1 MKHET
6 THLPPPLDLSGWRGV
21 PKVLMVIGGILSLI
35 GLFVSPKGHFGQ
47 DFGYAWLTAFM
58 FFLTLAL
65 GALFFAIVHHLT
77 DAGWSVATR
86 RFCEHI
92 ASLLFPWL
100 AILFV
105 PVILLAKQIYP
116 WMKMYPSVILHP
128 ESDRTL
134 SAKLPL
140 MTMPG
145 FIVASAV
152 LFGIWWLMTGRIN
165 YWSLRQ
171 DVTGDALCTRKMR
184 FHSGWGILAFAG
196 TVTVAPTLWMQSLQY
211 QWSSTM
217 YGLYMF
223 ATCGWIALAT
233 MYVITA
239 VLQRQR
245 VLSDVLHDSQFYFI
259 GVLFFAF
266 TLLEAYFEFA
276 QYFVIWNGNVPD
288 ETFWY
293 IIREHGSWWC
303 VSMLLIFGHFFT
315 PFILLL
321 PASVKMNF
329 KVMVPLCLWAW
340 LMNYA
345 DLAFNIYPALYP
357 DSYPSHW
364 FWLQFGC
371 FIFMTGFL
379 AQAFLKKFLSH
390 PPYPQRDPRI
400 LEAMGVV
407 HEPEELPDTLPN
419 GGAR

>member
-1 MKHET
+1 MKSET
-6 THLPPPLDLSGWRGV
+6 TQLPPPLDLSGWRGV
-21 PKVLMVIGGILSLI
+21 PKVLMVLGGILSVI
-35 GLFVSPKGHFGQ
+35 GLFTGPKDHFGQ
-47 DFGYAWLTAFM
+47 NFGYAWLTAFM

-100 AILFV
+100 AILFI

-116 WMKMYPSVILHP
+116 WMTMDPNADRALH
-128 ESDRTL
+128 
-134 SAKLPL
+134 AKLPL

-145 FIVASAV
+145 FIVASAIF
-152 LFGIWWLMTGRIN
+152 FGIWWLLTGRIN

-184 FHSGWGILAFAG
+184 FHSGWGILAFAA

-217 YGLYMF
+217 YGLYLF
-223 ATCGWIALAT
+223 ATCGWVALAT

-239 VLQRQR
+239 ILQRQR
-245 VLSDVLHDSQFYFI
+245 VLSDVLHDNQFYFI

-266 TLLEAYFEFA
+266 TLLEAYFEFS

-293 IIREHGSWWC
+293 LMRQSGSWWT
-303 VSMLLIFGHFFT
+303 VLMVLIFGHFFT
-315 PFILLL
+315 PFVLLL

-329 KVMVPLCLWAW
+329 KVMIPICLWAW

-345 DLAFNIYPALYP
+345 DLAFNIYPVLYP
-357 DSYPSHW
+357 NGYPTHW
-364 FWLQFGC
+364 LWLQFGC
-371 FIFMTGFL
+371 FIFMFGFL
-379 AQAFLKKFLSH
+379 AQVFLKKFLSH
-390 PPYPQRDPRI
+390 PPYPQRDPRV

-407 HEPEELPDTLPN
+407 HEPEELPDTLPS
-419 GGAR
+419 GGTR

>member
-6 THLPPPLDLSGWRGV
+6 NDLPPPMDLSLWRSA
-21 PKVLMVIGGILSLI
+21 PTVLMVIGGILSLI
-35 GLFVSPKGHFGQ
+35 GLFCNPPNHGHAFRFGEE
-47 DFGYAWLTAFM
+47 FGYCWLTAFM
-58 FFLTLAL
+58 FFLTLGL
-65 GALFFAIVHHLT
+65 GALFLTMIHHLT

-92 ASLLFPWL
+92 GSLLFPWL
-100 AILFV
+100 AFLFV
-105 PVILLAKQIYP
+105 PVILLAPNIYP
-116 WMKMYPSVILHP
+116 WLRLSPVG
-128 ESDRTL
+128 DRAL
-134 SAKLPL
+134 SAKWPL
-140 MTMPG
+140 FTYPG
-145 FIVASAV
+145 FIVASAIF
-152 LFGIWWLMTGRIN
+152 FGIWWLLTGRIN

-184 FHSGWGILAFAG
+184 FHSGWGILAFAA
-196 TVTVAPTLWMQSLQY
+196 TVTVAPMVWMQSLQY

-223 ATCGWIALAT
+223 ASCGWIALAT
-233 MYVITA
+233 VYIITA
-239 VLQRQR
+239 ILQRQG
-245 VLSDVLHDSQFYFI
+245 VLTNVLKDNQFYYI

-293 IIREHGSWWC
+293 LMRENGSWWT
-303 VSMLLIFGHFFT
+303 VNMLLIFGHFFT

-321 PASVKMNF
+321 PAKVKLNF
-329 KVMVPLCLWAW
+329 KIMIPICLWAW
-340 LMNYA
+340 LMNYL
-345 DLAFNIYPALYP
+345 DLAFNIYPVIHHDNYP
-357 DSYPSHW
+357 IHW
-364 FWLQFGC
+364 LWLQFGT
-371 FIFMTGFL
+371 FAFMTGFL
-379 AQAFLKKFLSH
+379 ARAFLRKFFRY

-407 HEPEELPDTLPN
+407 HEPEELPDTIPN

>member
-1 MKHET
+1 MKNDT
-6 THLPPPLDLSGWRGV
+6 TDLAPPLELSGLKKA
-21 PKVLMVIGGILSLI
+21 PIALMVIGGLLSAV
-35 GLFVSPKGHFGQ
+35 GLFMSPKGHFGQ
-47 DFGYAWLTAFM
+47 DFGYAWLMGFM

-65 GALFFAIVHHLT
+65 GGLFFAIVHHLT

-92 ASLLFPWL
+92 GSLLFPWL

-105 PVILLAKQIYP
+105 PIILLAKQIYP
-116 WMKMYPSVILHP
+116 WLTLSTAG
-128 ESDRTL
+128 DATL
-134 SAKLPL
+134 SAKMPL
-140 MTMPG
+140 FTLGG
-145 FIVASAV
+145 FIAASAV
-152 LFGIWWLMTGRIN
+152 FFGIWWLLTARIN

-184 FHSGWGILAFAG
+184 FHSGWGILAFAA
-196 TVTVAPTLWMQSLQY
+196 TVTVAPILWMQSLQY

-223 ATCGWIALAT
+223 ATCGWVALAT

-239 VLQRQR
+239 ILQRQR
-245 VLSDVLHDSQFYFI
+245 ILSDVLHDNQFYFL

-293 IIREHGSWWC
+293 LIRENGSWWC
-303 VSMLLIFGHFFT
+303 VSMILIFGHFFL

-321 PASVKMNF
+321 PANIKMNF
-329 KVMVPLCLWAW
+329 KVMIPLCLWAW

-345 DLAFNIYPALYP
+345 DLAFNILPAKYSHGYPF
-357 DSYPSHW
+357 HW
-364 FWLQFGC
+364 LWLQFGC

-379 AQAFLKKFLSH
+379 GQAFIKKLLRH

-400 LEAMGVV
+400 LEAMGIG
-407 HEPEELPDTLPN
+407 HKPEELPDTMPN
-419 GGAR
+419 GGGR

>member
-1 MKHET
+1 MKHDS
-6 THLPPPLDLSGWRGV
+6 THLPPPLDLSGWRKA
-21 PKVLMVIGGILSLI
+21 PTVLMVIGGIISVF
-35 GLFVSPKGHFGQ
+35 GLFASPKEHFGQ
-47 DFGYAWLTAFM
+47 DFGYAWLAAFM

-86 RFCEHI
+86 RFCEHL

-100 AILFV
+100 AILFI
-105 PVILLAKQIYP
+105 PIILLAKQIYP
-116 WMKMYPSVILHP
+116 WMTMNPADDRALH
-128 ESDRTL
+128 
-134 SAKLPL
+134 AKLPL
-140 MTMPG
+140 FTMGG
-145 FIVASAV
+145 FIAISAIF
-152 LFGIWWLMTGRIN
+152 FGIWWLMTGRIN

-196 TVTVAPTLWMQSLQY
+196 TVTLAPTIWMQSLQY

-233 MYVITA
+233 IYVITA
-239 VLQRQR
+239 ILHRQR
-245 VLSDVLHDSQFYFI
+245 ILSDVLHDNQFYYI

-293 IIREHGSWWC
+293 LIRENGSWWC
-303 VSMLLIFGHFFT
+303 VLMLLIFGHFFM

-321 PASVKMNF
+321 PAHVKMNF
-329 KVMVPLCLWAW
+329 KVMIPLCLWAW

-345 DLAFNIYPALYP
+345 DLAFNIFPARYAHGYPV
-357 DSYPSHW
+357 HW
-364 FWLQFGC
+364 LLVQFGC
-371 FIFMTGFL
+371 FSFMAGFL
-379 AQAFLKKFLSH
+379 GQAFIKKFQRH
-390 PPYPQRDPRI
+390 PPYPQRDPRV
-400 LEAMGVV
+400 LEAMGVG
-407 HEPEELPDTLPN
+407 HAPEELPDTLPN
-419 GGAR
+419 GGAQ

>member
-1 MKHET
+1 MSTDET
-6 THLPPPLDLSGWRGV
+6 NELRPSLDLSGWRKM
-21 PKVLMVIGGILSLI
+21 PKVMMVIGGILSII
-35 GLFVSPKGHFGQ
+35 GVIASPAE
-47 DFGYAWLTAFM
+47 FGYSWLTAFM
-58 FFLTLAL
+58 FFLTLSL
-65 GALFFAIVHHLT
+65 GALFLAIIHHLT

-100 AILFV
+100 AALFI
-105 PVILLAKQIYP
+105 PVILLAGKIYP
-116 WMKMYPSVILHP
+116 WMTLDHDG
-128 ESDRTL
+128 DRALTAKGAMFTCWGFTVV
-134 SAKLPL
+134 SAI
-140 MTMPG
+140 
-145 FIVASAV
+145 F
-152 LFGIWWLMTGRIN
+152 FGIWWLLTARIN

-184 FHSGWGILAFAG
+184 FHSGWGILAFAA
-196 TVTVAPTLWMQSLQY
+196 TVTVAPTLWMQSLSY

-233 MYVITA
+233 TYIIA
-239 VLQRQR
+239 AILQRQR
-245 VLSDVLHDSQFYFI
+245 VLTDVLRDNQFYYI

-288 ETFWY
+288 ESFWY
-293 IIREHGSWWC
+293 LIRERGLWWSL
-303 VSMLLIFGHFFT
+303 SMLLIFGHFFT

-321 PASVKMNF
+321 PQSVKTNF
-329 KVMVPLCLWAW
+329 KIMIPVCLWAW

-345 DLAFNIYPALYP
+345 DLAFNIMPTLHGSTYPVR
-357 DSYPSHW
+357 W
-364 FWLQFGC
+364 IWLQFGC
-371 FIFMTGFL
+371 FIFMFGLL
-379 AQAFLKKFLSH
+379 AHVFVKKFLSH

-407 HEPEELPDTLPN
+407 HEPEELPDTLPD
-419 GGAR
+419 GGGR

>member
-1 MKHET
+1 MKNDT
-6 THLPPPLDLSGWRGV
+6 TDLPPPLDLSGWKKA
-21 PKVLMVIGGILSLI
+21 PFALMVIGGIISII
-35 GLFVSPKGHFGQ
+35 GLFLSPKGHFGV
-47 DFGYAWLTAFM
+47 DFGYSWLTAFM

-65 GALFFAIVHHLT
+65 GGLFFAIVHHLT

-92 ASLLFPWL
+92 GSLLFPWL
-100 AILFV
+100 AILFI
-105 PVILLAKQIYP
+105 PILLLAKQIYP
-116 WMKMYPSVILHP
+116 WLSLSPEHDATLKAKM
-128 ESDRTL
+128 
-134 SAKLPL
+134 PL
-140 MTMPG
+140 FTCGG

-152 LFGIWWLMTGRIN
+152 FFGIWWLLTGRIN

-184 FHSGWGILAFAG
+184 FHSGWGILAFAA

-223 ATCGWIALAT
+223 ATCGWVALAT

-239 VLQRQR
+239 ILQRQR
-245 VLSDVLHDSQFYFI
+245 ILSDVLHDNQFYFI

-293 IIREHGSWWC
+293 LIRNNGSWWW
-303 VSMLLIFGHFFT
+303 VTMLLIFGHFFL
-315 PFILLL
+315 PFVLLL
-321 PASVKMNF
+321 PANIKMNF
-329 KVMVPLCLWAW
+329 KVMIPICLWAW

-345 DLAFNIYPALYP
+345 DLAFNILPARYTHGYPC
-357 DSYPSHW
+357 HW
-364 FWLQFGC
+364 LLLQLGC
-371 FIFMTGFL
+371 FMFMTGFL
-379 AQAFLKKFLSH
+379 GQAFIKKFLRH

-400 LEAMGVV
+400 LEAMGVG
-407 HEPEELPDTLPN
+407 HKPEELPDTMPS
-419 GGAR
+419 GGGR